1 MLLNAVVIEPP
12 TAALNPKPTA
22 PRLLVVAED
31 AQIRSQLAQLGREK
45 LFGVVAIGSVGEAV
59 RQARRGR
66 LDAAVIDGS
75 PDGQADRLVGALRS
89 LPGLER
95 LPVAVLSELGDVEHR
110 VSAAHAGASLF
121 LRKPVDPYAFGAAL
135 DQMLALGRP
144 ERMRLLV
151 VDDDLDFATS
161 VAAVLEADATVVRT
175 LPDATNLI
183 ETLDETRPDLVL
195 LDAMLPGVSGW
206 DAVRVVRTAPE
217 WRDLPVLLVTGRTDL
232 EARVAAFEAG
242 ADDYIAKPL
251 VPEELVARVRVWLL
265 RRRLLREMTERDP
278 LTHCLSRRTLLDSFA
293 SRVSEA
299 RRHGGALSLALL
311 DLDRFKHV
319 NDTYGHLVGDQVLM
333 RLGGL
338 LNERFRL
345 EDIRGRWGG
354 EEFAIV
360 FPNVPPAAAV
370 AVLSRVLE
378 EFRQLPF
385 RGERGERFSVTFS
398 AGISSFPEDGTT
410 VHALLRAADQ
420 RLYDAKRAGRG
431 QVAVDG
437 APAKAS

>member
-1 MLLNAVVIEPP
+1 VIEPP
-12 TAALNPKPTA
+12 TAALDPKLA

-45 LFGVVAIGSVGEAV
+45 LLGVVAVSSVGEALV
-59 RQARRGR
+59 QARRGR
-66 LDAAVIDGS
+66 LVAAVIDGS
-75 PDGQADRLVGALRS
+75 LDGQADRLVGGLRR

-110 VSAAHAGASLF
+110 VSAVHAGASLF
-121 LRKPVDPYAFGAAL
+121 LRKPIDPYAFGAAL
-135 DQMLALGRP
+135 DQMLALGGA
-144 ERMRLLV
+144 ERMRILI

-161 VAAVLEADATVVRT
+161 VAAVLEPDATVVRT

-183 ETLDETRPDLVL
+183 EALDETRPDLVL

-206 DAVRVVRTAPE
+206 DAVRVVRTTPE

-232 EARVAAFEAG
+232 DARVAAFEAG

-251 VPEELVARVRVWLL
+251 VPEELLARVRVRLL

-278 LTHCLSRRTLLDSFA
+278 LTHLLSRRALLDSFA

-299 RRHGGALSLALL
+299 RRHSGVLSLALL
-311 DLDRFKHV
+311 DLDRFKQV

-345 EDIRGRWGG
+345 EDLRGRWGG
-354 EEFAIV
+354 EEFALV
-360 FPNVPPAAAV
+360 FPNVRPAAAV

-385 RGERGERFSVTFS
+385 RGERAERFFVTFS
-398 AGISSFPEDGTT
+398 AGISSFPEDGTS
-410 VHALLRAADQ
+410 VHALLRVADQ

-431 QVAVDG
+431 HIAVD
-437 APAKAS
+437 AARAKAS

>member
-1 MLLNAVVIEPP
+1 VIEPP
-12 TAALNPKPTA
+12 TAALDPTPVA

-31 AQIRSQLAQLGREK
+31 LQIRSQLAQLGREK
-45 LFGVVAIGSVGEAV
+45 LLGVVAVGSAGEALA
-59 RQARRGR
+59 QARRGR

-75 PDGQADRLVGALRS
+75 LGGEADRLVGRLRS
-89 LPGLER
+89 LPGLEA
-95 LPVAVLSELGDVEHR
+95 LPVAVLSDLGDVEHR

-135 DQMLALGRP
+135 DQMLALGRG
-144 ERMRLLV
+144 ERMRLLI

-161 VAAVLEADATVVRT
+161 VAAVLERDATVVRT
-175 LPDATNLI
+175 LPDATHLI
-183 ETLDETRPDLVL
+183 DTLDETRPDLVL

-206 DAVRVVRTAPE
+206 DALRVVRTTPE
-217 WRDLPVLLVTGRTDL
+217 WRDLPVLLVTGRTDVD
-232 EARVAAFEAG
+232 ARVAAFEAG

-251 VPEELVARVRVWLL
+251 VPEELLARVRVRLL

-278 LTHCLSRRTLLDSFA
+278 LTHCLSRRALLDSFA
-293 SRVSEA
+293 SRLSEA
-299 RRHGGALSLALL
+299 RRHGGALSVALL
-311 DLDRFKHV
+311 DLDRFKLV

-333 RLGGL
+333 RLGAL

-345 EDIRGRWGG
+345 EDLRGRWGG

-360 FPNVPPAAAV
+360 FPSAPPAAAV

-378 EFRQLPF
+378 EFRQVSFLS
-385 RGERGERFSVTFS
+385 ERGERFFVTFS
-398 AGISSFPEDGTT
+398 AGISSFPADGTS

-420 RLYDAKRAGRG
+420 RLYDAKRGGRG
-431 QVAVDG
+431 HVAAD
-437 APAKAS
+437 AARAKAS